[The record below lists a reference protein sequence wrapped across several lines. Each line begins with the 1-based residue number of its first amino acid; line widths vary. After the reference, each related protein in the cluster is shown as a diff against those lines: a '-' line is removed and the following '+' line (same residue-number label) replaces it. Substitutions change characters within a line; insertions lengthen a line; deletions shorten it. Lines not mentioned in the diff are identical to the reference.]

1 MKQYGLIGFPLI
13 HSFSPHY
20 FLEKF
25 KRENINARYDLFQ
38 LEKIEDFKDLI
49 QQNDLAGLN
58 VTVPY
63 KESVISFLDELS
75 NEARAIGAVNTIV
88 FKQGK
93 LIGYNTDAPAFEHVL
108 QESGVVH
115 GQSALVF
122 GTGGASKAV
131 TYVLQKL
138 NIPYKLIS
146 RQKAN
151 HTLTYNQVD
160 NSLASENLLWI
171 NTTPV
176 GQFPDVNAQLPL
188 PFHSLT
194 KQHLCIDLI
203 YNPEQTSFLAQAK
216 QHGAKTVN
224 GITML
229 HDQAEKAW
237 NLWQS

>member
-1 MKQYGLIGFPLI
+1 MD
-13 HSFSPHY
+13 
-20 FLEKF
+20 
-25 KRENINARYDLFQ
+25 ARYDLFP
-38 LEKIEDFKDLI
+38 LEKVEDFQNLI

-63 KESVISFLDELS
+63 KEVVIPFLDELS

-88 FKQGK
+88 FKRGK
-93 LIGYNTDAPAFEHVL
+93 RIGYNTDAPAFEHVL

-131 TYVLQKL
+131 THVLQKL
-138 NIPYKLIS
+138 NISFKRIS

-151 HTLTYNQVD
+151 HTLTYKEID
-160 NSLASENLLWI
+160 DALASKNLLWI

-176 GQFPDVNAQLPL
+176 GQFPDVNTQLPL
-188 PFHSLT
+188 PFHSIT
-194 KQHLCIDLI
+194 NKHICIDLI
-203 YNPEQTSFLAQAK
+203 YNPEQTSFLAQAM
-216 QHGAKTVN
+216 QHGAKNVN
-224 GITML
+224 GLTML
-229 HDQAEKAW
+229 HHQAEKAW